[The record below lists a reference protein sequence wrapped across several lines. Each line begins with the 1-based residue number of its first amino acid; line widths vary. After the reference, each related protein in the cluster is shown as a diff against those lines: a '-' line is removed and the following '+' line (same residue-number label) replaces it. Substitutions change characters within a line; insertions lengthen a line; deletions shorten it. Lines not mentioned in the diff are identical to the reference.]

1 MNVQGDNDISSG
13 LVRQR
18 HADVQLMLRRQQ
30 IMQLQRHQEQKQV
43 QRVPTAQALAGG
55 GCIDLTDE
63 ALHGLAPQSWQPSG
77 AEEECI
83 EVAAPETK
91 VFDAPALAAGSS
103 DDELIFLGSTGS
115 TAKDFPHARE
125 HCMQAQDPRHTMAQI
140 GSAGQAF
147 ALP

>member
-1 MNVQGDNDISSG
+1 MNVQGDNEISSG

-63 ALHGLAPQSWQPSG
+63 ALHGLAPPQSWQPSG
-77 AEEECI
+77 AEE
-83 EVAAPETK
+83 AASETK
-91 VFDAPALAAGSS
+91 VFDAPLAAGSS